1 MPATSAAYA
10 RLSAVFPG
18 LRITAA
24 APPPDG
30 GWVCAAELARG
41 GAALT
46 AFVAGDAR
54 RLTGTHGTSPRP
66 DVAAAL
72 ALHRYLWPACLLFT
86 VPWFLHRRVPR
97 LPVADVGFHPA
108 SGRFTV
114 RTGEFACLPGDPA
127 AALPGA
133 RPVHSPAAL
142 REELRAALDEHLA
155 PVLSGFGPLLR
166 RGPRALWRS
175 AYDEITEGLWYIGRL
190 LGEEDRAVA
199 ELSELLPDES
209 RFRRTGPAA
218 PVGPPVAPPAAA
230 GRTAR
235 ADAPSCA
242 ARERLTCCLFYTVSP
257 SDTCAGCPRTRAAAR
272 IRRPAPAV

>member
-1 MPATSAAYA
+1 MSATSAAYA

-41 GAALT
+41 GPAPAG
-46 AFVAGDAR
+46 FVAGDAR
-54 RLTGTHGTSPRP
+54 RLTGAHGTRPRP

-108 SGRFTV
+108 SGQFTV
-114 RTGEFACLPGDPA
+114 RTREFACLPQDPA

-133 RPVHSPAAL
+133 CAVDSPGAL
-142 REELRAALDEHLA
+142 RQELRAALDEHLA
-155 PVLSGFGPLLR
+155 PVLTGFGPLLR

-175 AYDEITEGLWYIGRL
+175 AYDEVTESLWYIGRL
-190 LGEEDRAVA
+190 LGEEDRAV
-199 ELSELLPDES
+199 ELSELLPGES
-209 RFRRTGPAA
+209 RFEGARPTGPTGLA
-218 PVGPPVAPPAAA
+218 GPTPL
-230 GRTAR
+230 
-235 ADAPSCA
+235 ADAPPWP

-257 SDTCAGCPRTRAAAR
+257 SDTCAGCPRTRAAGR
-272 IRRPAPAV
+272 IRRPAPAM

>member
-30 GWVCAAELARG
+30 GWVCVAELARG
-41 GAALT
+41 GPALA

-54 RLTGTHGTSPRP
+54 RLTGAHGARPRP

-97 LPVADVGFHPA
+97 LPVGDVGFHPA
-108 SGRFTV
+108 SGRFTA
-114 RTGEFACLPGDPA
+114 RTRTFACLPQDAA

-133 RPVHSPAAL
+133 RAVASPDAL
-142 REELRAALDEHLA
+142 REELRAALDEHLTA
-155 PVLSGFGPLLR
+155 VLAGFAPLLR

-175 AYDEITEGLWYIGRL
+175 AHDEITEGLWYIGRL

-199 ELSELLPDES
+199 ELSQLLPGKA
-209 RFRRTGPAA
+209 RFAAAGPAGPAA
-218 PVGPPVAPPAAA
+218 RTGSAGPDAP
-230 GRTAR
+230 
-235 ADAPSCA
+235 ADAASRP

-257 SDTCAGCPRTRAAAR
+257 SGTCAGCPRTRASGR
-272 IRRPAPAV
+272 IRSPASAV

>member
-1 MPATSAAYA
+1 MPVTSAAYA

-30 GWVCAAELARG
+30 GWVCAAELAAG
-41 GAALT
+41 GPALA

-54 RLTGTHGTSPRP
+54 RLPGTRGARPRP

-97 LPVADVGFHPA
+97 LPVADVGFHPP
-108 SGRFTV
+108 SGQFTV
-114 RTGEFACLPGDPA
+114 RTREFSCLPDDPA
-127 AALPGA
+127 AGLPGA
-133 RPVHSPAAL
+133 RTVGSPAAL
-142 REELRAALDEHLA
+142 RGELRAALDEHLA
-155 PVLSGFGPLLR
+155 PVLAGFGPLVR

-175 AYDEITEGLWYIGRL
+175 AHDEITEGLWYIGRL
-190 LGEEDRAVA
+190 LGEEERAVTA
-199 ELSELLPDES
+199 LTELLPGVS
-209 RFRRTGPAA
+209 RFRPAGPDVPDDPSR
-218 PVGPPVAPPAAA
+218 PV
-230 GRTAR
+230 
-235 ADAPSCA
+235 
-242 ARERLTCCLFYTVSP
+242 RERLTCCLFYTVSP
-257 SDTCAGCPRTRAAAR
+257 SDTCAGCPRTRSCGR